1 MAKQIIDIGIQ
12 GNDGTGDSIRE
23 SFRKVN
29 ENFSQLY
36 GIFGGDTIKFRNLD
50 DAPASYSYN
59 QVIMSSNDGTRLTA
73 RNIVSGNGISINKSS
88 DATLTISSTA
98 AGLIGDQ
105 SPTLSFPMNANN
117 LPIGKVP
124 NPTQDLVDAFNATY
138 PNNVTTLSQL
148 AINKGYADSSYVKIT
163 ANGTVDGALFVR
175 AQPLVPQ
182 VGVDGYDPTLS
193 GNYLSTEAMQRKDVV
208 YRGGDTMSGALT
220 LSDHPKPMAGYGTPN
235 DASDLQAATKF
246 YVDNSVFSSSVNLYV
261 STTGDDLQQ
270 KSPQGREGRYWQYA
284 YKTVGGAVLAA
295 ENLIDLANQ
304 EPGPYRQKISYTIGP
319 DQIFST
325 IQEATLTAGNTAVA
339 GYQDAFDLLEANK
352 LFLQSET
359 IAYITRKYVNAFTY
373 DKITFRQDIADL
385 LTAVGYDLVLGST
398 FNSTRKAS
406 EYFNVEDPTVL
417 STKLV
422 QTVEAIKYARDQI
435 INYAYDDNQL
445 EAYIGQC
452 VTALCYD
459 LVFQSNY
466 QSFQAGVAWAGA
478 GTALEIDQIVD
489 VLTNLENNLTG
500 VKAKTVIGTAKKIT
514 AVVGVQGEST
524 IIVGNPTGIVVNM
537 RVDAV
542 GVAFGAYVTN
552 ISGTT
557 ISLSAPNNDTVNG
570 NGIFGANSITV
581 AVALGIATGQKVS
594 GTGIQAATT
603 VTSVVGNVVFLSQDV
618 ATVVEGIGTFSIS
631 TPVSQLAIAQKS
643 ISDNIAVMINFI
655 RSGTV
660 PTIVM
665 PSISDTSV
673 GKASARDLLLNNIKF
688 FQAEAIA
695 YLGAEFPGLSYD
707 KNTCRRDVGYIIQS
721 LAYDQLYGG
730 NSQSVYAGL
739 KYWDGATRTIAA
751 PEVAPIQSVLTYIN
765 TLAQAV
771 ITNSSPPTVY
781 QQTVIQYR
789 NETLAGGS
797 TASTSVS
804 TNIGY
809 IKNII
814 ADFNTAPAVVN
825 PTVTGAQTAL
835 KTIRTGILAD
845 ILVYELSAVTYV
857 NANFPVINAQVT
869 LDAITSL
876 FQITIDLLTLGIAT
890 RVNPT
895 YTSPAGL
902 DSGYSSARTLIL
914 ANRNFIA
921 DETVA
926 WLAVQQPTLVY
937 STTKFKRDIRY
948 MLEGLSYDL
957 TYGGTSSAVYSGLQY
972 LSTSGQTGSLGVSPT
987 QDAMTFI
994 GNLTQ
999 QVAQNQTPSTTYS
1012 ATPQVTNGDN
1022 SGSIAS
1028 TDIIDHF
1035 EIIRGI
1041 VGNTIS
1047 NAPNPIY
1054 PTLGDDYDSDLLLV
1068 KDTIDT
1074 TTSAVSLDT
1083 IAWVDTTFA
1092 GGFSYNEAT
1101 CYRDVGYII
1110 DSMAIDVITG
1120 GNYQTVQA
1128 GKSYYRNA
1136 SARAVAIGT
1145 QYEETVGAITFTKS
1159 LALQVLNQTTA
1170 TRYQTLVTQ
1179 VFDNTKTA
1187 SAGAISTVSN
1197 NMDTI
1202 LNIIKFGIGAAPA
1215 ETFGSGIWNIKI
1227 TNGGVGYVDQGAP
1240 GNVRIIP
1247 AKVLAGFTSGC
1258 YGTVVKYIPGSSS
1271 GVDTIQVRLTK
1282 PGFFVVGEQL
1292 EFAETVANLNVT
1304 IFVESGVYY
1313 EDYPMRLPANVS
1325 IKGDDF
1331 RRTIIR
1337 PLDRPSQSP
1346 WRKVFFYRDAIIDS
1360 LELGPINTSV
1370 DYSTAANILLGGTTD
1385 KISVTLSIG
1394 QAQQSWIGKVLQ
1406 VTYLVQGS
1414 TVIGDTRIG
1423 KAIVESV
1430 AGNVLNCSIIYPF
1443 YAAGTVVTGSWKL
1456 YSTINYGRFYL
1467 TNPLDINS
1475 PAKNNK
1481 LIDVFLCNDQ
1491 TRIANITF
1499 QGHGGFAMVL
1509 DPEGQIKTKSPYGQV
1524 CSSFSQ
1530 SINAKRFAGGQFIDG
1545 FTGRLFGNITA
1556 VEYNAISGVNVSG
1569 MTQGSGYTPLTG
1581 TQTYNNVALTGG
1593 SGTGATANIT
1603 VTNGKV
1609 TNVLI
1614 NQVGANYTVG
1624 NSLSASAS
1632 NIGGTVSV
1640 PFAILVTT
1648 VTGNGI
1654 RITVQGGV
1662 NSGLDIRPPQTPC
1675 TFFVQGNRYQID
1687 DVLSWTQQFDGN
1699 GNVISGTV
1707 FLTLNVNTPYNA
1719 RGFYNNATCSRD
1731 IGLILDATT
1740 YDMVLGTNFQS
1751 IRAGTSYLRSD
1762 ASLVLTGQLTQ
1773 TSTGITQVQ
1782 LLAAN
1787 TYNQANTTATALLNS
1802 RFGIINTILTQ
1813 GITTVPAI
1821 SWNDTSPNVTTPA
1834 VKIKNNIQANRKFVQ
1849 DEIVSWIAANY
1860 VVKNIPG
1867 YSAIKCSRDVGYI
1880 VDSIC
1885 YDIMYGGNSMTFD
1898 AVLSYYGRS
1907 VSGETGANQIVGE
1920 EAVTVAAY
1928 NRAITVLQQIV
1939 LNTPVTASAGNSTT
1953 QITNL
1958 PVVLNTDAEYTKIAT
1973 LGTLISDY
1981 VIDGITA
1988 TSRTTPTIAGLD
2000 SGLLSVRTN
2009 IAVTNRSAIQTTVI
2023 NYLNQGGQQA
2033 INIEMGGNKSMLAND
2048 FAMINDL
2055 GYAIVAYN
2063 GGVTEQVSTFSYYC
2077 HTHYWAANGGQIRS
2091 VAGSNAHG
2099 NYGLRSSGFDV
2110 TEKPDA
2116 VNIAYDMMQTAR
2128 IYKQGAFINEMT
2140 PTTSKQ
2146 SLTVYILGYTYIPFN
2161 TSELEIDHS
2170 AAGLG
2175 IVRYEVGSVEHT
2187 TVTIGSGASSN
2198 VLKLNLSTAG
2208 NNGTSSVGLVAP
2220 LYDGQQV
2227 IIRIL
2232 QNIKFLNVD
2241 NVKPTRPSTAVQY
2254 LDNLADI
2261 YRVIA
2266 YNLTEATGEQLGD
2279 NIAVLQSD
2287 ASFVYY
2293 KLTADLPNIKV
2304 NDPLSST
2311 LTITGAS
2318 GDGSTITLTFA
2329 NQGSAPYYVGQQIAL
2344 NGASPDGWNGVYY
2357 VKACTATQVQITST
2371 YITTWVSGGK
2381 ISTRTQGALIGDTKI
2396 AVGQITSQSTIDQIN
2411 KGIFVTGWAGRIH
2424 NVVSYTPPTFI
2435 ALGTFS
2441 SGSTASTTL
2450 VVISV
2455 AGTILPGMIVTGTGF
2470 NGTQSVLTATAD
2482 PVVVGQYTV
2491 VLNVVPTLQP
2501 AGQIIFGV
2509 AANGYI
2515 TISSQPVTNL
2525 GGDGT
2530 GINALSYNSVAAL
2543 GTSSTA
2549 KAVTFDVSWN
2559 PAALPITD
2567 GQYLITGQSNPAYNG
2582 YRQVIGT
2589 VSKTQLTVNSTAG
2602 LVVGMV
2608 VTSPS
2613 ASAYVPASTI
2623 VQSIDNAYQF
2633 TVSPAC
2639 WIPNGATVSSTSV
2652 AVMASITVTN
2662 GGSGYTTPP
2671 TITIGTVTSGG
2682 ATKQAVAKC
2691 TITGGIIDPLV
2702 IIVDPGYGYT
2712 GIPDVKLSE
2721 VKGGAQLTAVL
2732 STSATVTPVATAG
2745 VSTNQITVA
2754 YDTDPGAF
2762 TFDSGITIT
2771 GFTSK
2776 TGPAVVVGSITGT
2789 TLTIASV
2796 SSGTVAIGQVIT
2808 GEGVSAKTYITAGS
2822 GLSWTVSIS
2831 QTIPVGTTISC
2842 GYAVRLSFG
2851 TTTAPT
2857 VGAWFYV
2864 SGNANPLYNGYYLCT
2879 ASSTTSVTVSYPYD
2893 PGTFVLTGGITISS
2907 FTSKTGAGPYL
2918 VTYAVP
2924 TQAAGIAVGIYYTVT
2939 GNANALTNTTV
2950 TATATVASTDAVT
2963 PNYITVSSTAMLTL
2977 GCPITF
2983 SGTTFGGIVS
2993 GTTYYVA
3000 SIPNSTQITISLV
3013 PYKAALPLTTGSGSC
3028 TGTFGLQATSSTS
3041 NTVTL
3046 SYKTDPGSFNSGLV
3060 GTGQISGTTLA
3071 VTAVTSG
3078 FIVADQVI
3086 SGTNVTTTT
3095 VTGAYTTGKLI
3106 SAVASNGTYFTITTA
3121 AQPVP
3126 WVVGQQVT
3134 ITGVT
3139 PVGYNSTWTVSNNL
3153 APTTTQFTVTN
3164 ASNFGAIGFVSNAGT
3179 ATPVAATGGIGF
3191 YTVAQTQTAASGA
3204 IATNSIV
3211 TPVATATV
3219 VKKEVTTATTN
3230 ALGISKPV
3238 NSINAPTL
3246 RLGYPAGTA
3255 AQVTTRISTCRATGH
3270 DFLDIGTGSYSTTN
3284 YPYQIYGNPAKSR
3297 NQANEIQEDGVGRV
3311 FYVTT
3316 DQNGIF
3322 RVGKFFT
3329 VDQGTGTVTFS
3340 ASIALSN
3347 LDGLGFKRGVVVSEF
3362 STDSSLTN
3370 NAPDTV
3376 PVQSAIRGYID
3387 KRLGLDHGG
3396 GPVAQNNLIGPG
3408 HLPLNGA
3415 LAMKGNLNLGTFTI
3429 TNLATPTASAD
3440 GANKAYVDG
3449 LNFLSAQRDVTITT
3463 PANANVLVYDSVAAK
3478 WKNAAVT
3485 GDIGLTYTG
3494 GVLTSTIQSLK
3505 IVNSMVSNT
3514 AAIVQAKLAMTAA
3527 STRANATGIAQ
3538 SNLGL
3543 ASFDD
3548 AQFSAT
3554 GITNADSTVGGWITI
3569 KNSTN
3574 AATGVTLPKIQY
3586 MSNKTVIGNNSGGTA
3601 APVEV
3606 PFGDVVTAGDG
3617 IKNASFGYVS
3627 ALANGVMLASYD
3639 GVSTANNTYSV
3650 APVTTNGGIS
3660 SLVKTGAAG
3669 ELDVKQLKIDGF
3681 KVIDTD
3687 GATVTQLFTPSG
3699 TVTPVATLQG
3709 TTFAVSGTLDVSA
3722 AGASLQSKTLTT
3734 GNSATAGTI
3743 VGQWQVLTSSQLDVS
3758 AGTLKSTTLTTGGAG
3773 TSGTITGAWT
3783 LVGASTL
3790 QATYADLA
3798 EFYEGD
3804 QDYEPGTVLVFGG
3817 DKEVTTTTEMNDT
3830 RSAGVVTTNPA
3841 YIMNAEQTGIKVC
3854 LALAGRVP
3862 VKVIGRVKKGDMLTT
3877 SATAG
3882 YAMKANDPKL
3892 GSIIGK
3898 ALADKDYGEAG
3909 VIHVAI
3915 GRV

>member
-73 RNIVSGNGISINKSS
+73 RNIISGNGISITKSNDS
-88 DATLTISSTA
+88 LLTISSTA
-98 AGLIGDQ
+98 AGLSGDQ
-105 SPTLSFPMNANN
+105 SPTLAFPMNANN

-124 NPTQDLVDAFNATY
+124 NPSQDLVDAFNSTY
-138 PNNVTTLSQL
+138 PNDVTTINQL
-148 AINKGYADSSYVKIT
+148 VINKGYADSSYVKVT

-175 AQPLVPQ
+175 SQPLIPQ
-182 VGVDGYDPTLS
+182 IGVDGYDATLS

-235 DASDLQAATKF
+235 DATDLQAATKF

-284 YKTVGGAVLAA
+284 YRSIGGAVLAA

-325 IQEATLTAGNTAVA
+325 IQSTVLTAGNTAVA

-359 IAYITRKYVNAFTY
+359 IAYINRKYVNAFTY
-373 DKITFRQDIADL
+373 DKIKFEQDITSL
-385 LTAVGYDLVLGST
+385 ISAVGYDLVLGST
-398 FNSTRKAS
+398 FNSTRAAS
-406 EYFNVEDPTVL
+406 AYFSVEDPTIL
-417 STKLV
+417 STQLV
-422 QTVEAIKYARDQI
+422 QIVEAIKYARDQI

-452 VTALCYD
+452 ITALTYD

-500 VKAKTVIGTAKKIT
+500 VKAKPVISPAKKIT

-524 IIVGNPTGIVVNM
+524 VIVGNPSGIVVNM

-557 ISLSAPNNDTVNG
+557 ISLSSPNSDTVNG
-570 NGIFGANSITV
+570 NGIFGANSINV
-581 AVALGIATGQKVS
+581 AVATGIATGQKVS

-603 VTSVVGNVVFLSQDV
+603 VTSIVGNVVFLSQDV
-618 ATVVEGIGTFSIS
+618 ATVVEGFGVFSVS
-631 TPVSQLAIAQKS
+631 TPVSELAIAQKS
-643 ISDNIAVMINFI
+643 ITNNISIMINFI

-660 PTIVM
+660 PTIIM
-665 PSISDTSV
+665 PGISDTSV
-673 GKASARDLLLNNIKF
+673 GKASARDLLLNNVKF
-688 FQAEAIA
+688 FQAEAVS
-695 YLGAEFPGLSYD
+695 YLGAEFPGVSYD
-707 KNTCRRDVGYIIQS
+707 KNICRRDVGYIIQS

-739 KYWDGATRTIAA
+739 KYWNGATQTIAA
-751 PEVAPIQSVLTYIN
+751 NEVAPIQSVLTYIN

-771 ITNSSPPTVY
+771 IVNDSPPTVY

-789 NETLAGGS
+789 NETLSGGS
-797 TASTSVS
+797 VASASVS
-804 TNIGY
+804 NNIGY
-809 IKNII
+809 IKDII
-814 ADFNTAPAVVN
+814 ADFNDAPAVVN
-825 PTVTGAQTAL
+825 PTVTGAQAAL
-835 KTIRTGILAD
+835 KTIRTGIITD
-845 ILVYELSAVTYV
+845 ILVYELSAVAYV
-857 NANFPVINAQVT
+857 NDNFPVINDQAARDT
-869 LDAITSL
+869 ITEL
-876 FQITIDLLTLGIAT
+876 FQITIDLLTSGIAT
-890 RVNPT
+890 RVDPT
-895 YTSPAGL
+895 YTSPASL

-914 ANRNFIA
+914 ANLDFIA
-921 DETVA
+921 DETIE
-926 WLAVQQPTLVY
+926 WLAVQNPTLVY
-937 STTKFKRDIRY
+937 SENNFKRDIIY
-948 MLEGLSYDL
+948 MLEGLVYDL
-957 TYGGTSSAVYSGLQY
+957 TYGGNSAAVYSGLQY
-972 LSTSGQTGSLGVSPT
+972 WKNSSQAGSLGIAPT
-987 QDAMTFI
+987 QQAITFI
-994 GNLTQ
+994 GELTEK
-999 QVAQNQTPSTTYS
+999 VAQNQTPVTTYS
-1012 ATPQVTNGDN
+1012 TTIQFTNLDN
-1022 SGSIAS
+1022 TGSVAS
-1028 TDIIDHF
+1028 TDIISQL
-1035 EIIRGI
+1035 EITRSI
-1041 VGNTIS
+1041 VGDSN
-1047 NAPNPIY
+1047 NAPTVVY

-1068 KDTIDT
+1068 KTTIDN
-1074 TTSAVSLDT
+1074 TTSVIALDT
-1083 IAWVDTTFA
+1083 IVWVDTTFA

-1101 CYRDVGYII
+1101 CFRDVGYII

-1120 GNYQTVQA
+1120 GNYQTVQS

-1145 QYEETVGAITFTKS
+1145 QYKETVDAITFTKS
-1159 LALQVLNQTTA
+1159 LALQVLNRTTA
-1170 TRYQTLVTQ
+1170 TRYQNLVPQ
-1179 VFDNTKTA
+1179 EFPLNKIA
-1187 SAGAISTVSN
+1187 SAGAINTVSN

-1202 LNIIKFGIGAAPA
+1202 LNIIKFGVGAAPA
-1215 ETFGSGIWNIKI
+1215 ETFGSGIWNVKI

-1247 AKVLAGFTSGC
+1247 AKVLAGFTSGS

-1282 PGFFVVGEQL
+1282 PGFFVDGEQI
-1292 EFAETVANLNVT
+1292 EFAETVKNSNVT
-1304 IFVESGVYY
+1304 IFVESGIYY

-1325 IKGDDF
+1325 VKGDDF

-1346 WRKVFFYRDAIIDS
+1346 WRKVFFYRDAVIDS
-1360 LELGPINTSV
+1360 LELGPIDTST
-1370 DYSTAANILLGGTTD
+1370 DYSTAANILLGGTTG

-1414 TVIGDTRIG
+1414 PVIGDTRIG

-1430 AGNVLNCSIIYPF
+1430 SGNVLNCSIIYPF
-1443 YAAGTVVTGSWKL
+1443 YASGSVATGSWKL

-1467 TNPLDINS
+1467 TNPLDITS
-1475 PAKNNK
+1475 AAKNNK
-1481 LIDVFLCNDQ
+1481 EIDVFLCNDQ
-1491 TRIANITF
+1491 TRVANITF

-1530 SINAKRFAGGQFIDG
+1530 SINAKRFAGGQFVDG
-1545 FTGRLFGNITA
+1545 FTGRLRGNITA
-1556 VEYNAISGVNVSG
+1556 VEYNALSGLNVPG

-1581 TQTYNNVALTGG
+1581 TATYNNVALTGG

-1603 VTNGKV
+1603 VINGAV
-1609 TNVLI
+1609 TNVII
-1614 NQVGANYTVG
+1614 NQVGANYAVSD
-1624 NSLSASAS
+1624 SLSASAS
-1632 NIGGTVSV
+1632 NIGGTVTV
-1640 PFAILVTT
+1640 PFAILVNS
-1648 VTGNGI
+1648 VTGEGI

-1662 NSGLDIRPPQTPC
+1662 NSGLDIRPPETPC

-1687 DVLSWTQQFDGN
+1687 DVLSWTQQVDGN
-1699 GNVISGTV
+1699 GVVTGGTV
-1707 FLTLNVNTPYNA
+1707 VLTLSVNTPYNA

-1751 IRAGTSYLRSD
+1751 IRAGTSYLRAD

-1773 TSTGITQVQ
+1773 TSTGIEQVK

-1787 TYNQANTTATALLNS
+1787 TYNQSNTTATTLLNS
-1802 RFGIINTILTQ
+1802 SFTIITTILTQ

-1821 SWNDTSPNVTTPA
+1821 SWNDSSVNVTATA
-1834 VKIKNNIQANRKFVQ
+1834 VKVKNNIQANRTFVQ
-1849 DEIVSWIAANY
+1849 NEIVSWIAANY
-1860 VVKNIPG
+1860 VVKNIPN
-1867 YSAIKCSRDVGYI
+1867 YSSVKCARDVGYI

-1885 YDIMYGGNSMTFD
+1885 YDIMYSGNSMTFD

-1907 VSGETGANQIVGE
+1907 VSGEVGENQIVGE

-1928 NRAITVLQQIV
+1928 NRTIAVLQEIV
-1939 LNTPVTASAGNSTT
+1939 LNNTVTPSAGNTTT

-1958 PVVLNTDAEYTKIAT
+1958 PVILNTDAEYTKIAT

-2009 IAVTNRSAIQTTVI
+2009 IAVTNKSAIQSTVI
-2023 NYLNQGGQQA
+2023 NYLNQGGQQS

-2055 GYAIVAYN
+2055 GYAIIATN
-2063 GGVTEQVSTFSYYC
+2063 GGVTEQVSTFTYYC
-2077 HTHYWAANGGQIRS
+2077 HTHYWANNGGQIRS

-2099 NYGLRSSGFDV
+2099 NYGLRASGFDV

-2116 VNIAYDMMQTAR
+2116 VSIAYDMMQTAR
-2128 IYKQGAFINEMT
+2128 IYKQGAFINEMN

-2146 SLTVYILGYTYIPFN
+2146 ALTVYILGYTYIPFN

-2175 IVRYEVGSVEHT
+2175 IIRYEVGSVEHT
-2187 TVTIGSGASSN
+2187 TVTIGSGPSSN

-2254 LDNLADI
+2254 IDNLADI

-2293 KLTADLPNIKV
+2293 RLTADLPNIKV
-2304 NDPLSST
+2304 NDPLSPT

-2318 GDGSTITLTFA
+2318 GNGATVTLTFA

-2344 NGASPDGWNGVYY
+2344 NGADPDGWNGVYY
-2357 VKACTATQVQITST
+2357 VTACTATQVQFTST

-2381 ISTRTQGALIGDTKI
+2381 ISIRTQGALIGDTKI
-2396 AVGQITSQSTIDQIN
+2396 AVGQITSQATVDQIN

-2424 NVVSYTPPTFI
+2424 NVESYTPPTFI
-2435 ALGTFS
+2435 AQGVFNT
-2441 SGSTASTTL
+2441 GSTASTTL
-2450 VVISV
+2450 VVQSV
-2455 AGTILPGMIVTGTGF
+2455 AGTILPGMIVAGTGF
-2470 NGTQSVLTATAD
+2470 NGTQSVFTVTANSPST
-2482 PVVVGQYTV
+2482 GLYTI
-2491 VLNVVPTLQP
+2491 VLNTVPTIQP
-2501 AGQIIFGV
+2501 AGTFIFGV

-2515 TISSQPVTNL
+2515 TISSQPVVNL

-2530 GINALSYNSVAAL
+2530 GINALSYSSVAAL
-2543 GTSSTA
+2543 GGSSTA
-2549 KAVTFDVSWN
+2549 KAVTFNVSWN
-2559 PAALPITD
+2559 PAVLPIAD
-2567 GQYLITGQSNPAYNG
+2567 GQYLITGQANPAYNG
-2582 YRQVIGT
+2582 YRQVIST

-2608 VTSPS
+2608 VSSVS
-2613 ASAYVPASTI
+2613 AGAYVPTSTI
-2623 VQSIDNAYQF
+2623 IQSIDNAYQF

-2639 WIPNGATVSSTSV
+2639 WIPNGANVSSTAV

-2691 TITGGIIDPLV
+2691 TITGGIIDSLI
-2702 IIVDPGYGYT
+2702 IIVDPGYGYI
-2712 GIPDVKLSE
+2712 GVPDVKLSE
-2721 VKGGAQLTAVL
+2721 VRGGAQLTAVL
-2732 STSATVTPVATAG
+2732 SASATVTPVATAG
-2745 VSTNQITVA
+2745 VNTNQITVA
-2754 YDTDPGAF
+2754 YDTDPGGFAA
-2762 TFDSGITIT
+2762 DAGVTIT

-2776 TGPAVVVGSITGT
+2776 TGPAIVVGSIAGT

-2808 GEGVSAKTYITAGS
+2808 GDGITAKTYITAGT

-2831 QTIPVGTTISC
+2831 QTVPLGTTISC
-2842 GYAVRLSFG
+2842 GYAVQLSFSSVS
-2851 TTTAPT
+2851 APT

-2879 ASSTTSVTVSYPYD
+2879 ASSSTSITVSYPYN
-2893 PGTFVLTGGITISS
+2893 PGTFVLTNAITISS
-2907 FTSKTGAGPYL
+2907 FTSKTGTGPYA

-2924 TQAAGIAVGIYYTVT
+2924 SQAAGIAVGIYYTVT

-2950 TATATVASTDAVT
+2950 TATATTASTDAVT
-2963 PNYITVSSTAMLTL
+2963 PNYVTVSSTAMLTL

-3013 PYKAALPLTTGSGSC
+3013 PYKTALPLTTGSGTC

-3041 NTVTL
+3041 TSVTL
-3046 SYKTDPGSFNSGLV
+3046 SYKVDPGTYGAN
-3060 GTGQISGTTLA
+3060 A
-3071 VTAVTSG
+3071 TA
-3078 FIVADQVI
+3078 I
-3086 SGTNVTTTT
+3086 
-3095 VTGAYTTGKLI
+3095 
-3106 SAVASNGTYFTITTA
+3106 
-3121 AQPVP
+3121 
-3126 WVVGQQVT
+3126 
-3134 ITGVT
+3134 
-3139 PVGYNSTWTVSNNL
+3139 
-3153 APTTTQFTVTN
+3153 
-3164 ASNFGAIGFVSNAGT
+3164 
-3179 ATPVAATGGIGF
+3179 
-3191 YTVAQTQTAASGA
+3191 
-3204 IATNSIV
+3204 
-3211 TPVATATV
+3211 TPVATATL

-3238 NSINAPTL
+3238 TSINAPTL

-3284 YPYQIYGNPAKSR
+3284 YPYQIYGNPAKSKV
-3297 NQANEIQEDGVGRV
+3297 QSQEVQEDGVGRV

-3362 STDSSLTN
+3362 STDSSMTN

-3415 LAMKGNLNLGTFTI
+3415 LSMKGNLNLGTFTI
-3429 TNLATPTASAD
+3429 TNLATPVASAD
-3440 GANKAYVDG
+3440 GANKSYVDG

-3463 PANANVLVYDSVAAK
+3463 PASANVLVYDSAASK
-3478 WKNAAVT
+3478 WKNAAST

-3494 GVLTSTIQSLK
+3494 GVLTATIQSLR

-3538 SNLGL
+3538 ANLGL

-3548 AQFSAT
+3548 AQFA
-3554 GITNADSTVGGWITI
+3554 ADNGWISI

-3574 AATGVTLPKIQY
+3574 SSTGITLPKIQY
-3586 MSNKTVIGNNSGGTA
+3586 LSNKTVIGNNSGGTA

-3606 PFGDVVTAGDG
+3606 PFGDVVAAGDG
-3617 IKNASFGYVS
+3617 IKNASFGYAT

-3639 GVSTANNTYSV
+3639 GISTANNTYSV
-3650 APVTTNGGIS
+3650 SPVTTNGGIS

-3699 TVTPVATLQG
+3699 TVTPIATLSG
-3709 TTFAVSGTLDVSA
+3709 TTFGVSGTLDVSA

-3758 AGTLKSTTLTTGGAG
+3758 SGTLKSTTLTTGGAA

-3804 QDYEPGTVLVFGG
+3804 QEYAPGTVLVFGG
-3817 DKEVTTTTEMNDT
+3817 DKEVTTTDAMNDT
-3830 RSAGVVTTNPA
+3830 CLAGVVTTNPA
-3841 YIMNAEQTGIKVC
+3841 YIMNSEQTGIKVC

-3877 SATAG
+3877 SATPG
-3882 YAMKANDPKL
+3882 YAVRVTSPTL
-3892 GSIIGK
+3892 GAIIGK
-3898 ALADKDYGEAG
+3898 AIEDKDYGEAG
-3909 VIHVAI
+3909 VITVAV
-3915 GRV
+3915 GRM